1 MEYRTLGRTGVKVA
15 PLCLGTDNFANP
27 TPEAESVAIIDR
39 ALDAGI
45 NLIDTSNSY
54 AQGECERII
63 GRALA
68 ANGRRQQVILATKAH
83 YPTGPGPNDRG
94 NSRLHLMRACEDSLR
109 RLQTDTIDLYQLHR
123 PAFDIPMDETLG
135 ALTDLV
141 RQGKVRYI
149 GSSTAPAWK
158 VMEALMVS
166 ELKGLVRFV
175 SEQPPYN
182 LLDRRIENEL
192 VPMCQAHGLAILPWT
207 PLAMGVL
214 AGRYSDAAAFP
225 ADSRASLRGGIYA
238 QRVTARGIEIGKQF
252 VQLANERGMSPA
264 QLAVLWVKDQPGITA
279 PLIGP
284 RTVEQLE
291 HFLPVLEMQLDESIR
306 QACDE
311 LVPPGSVVANFH
323 NSAPWMKMRV
333 DWPE

>member
-1 MEYRTLGRTGVKVA
+1 M
-15 PLCLGTDNFANP
+15 
-27 TPEAESVAIIDR
+27 
-39 ALDAGI
+39 
-45 NLIDTSNSY
+45 
-54 AQGECERII
+54 
-63 GRALA
+63 
-68 ANGRRQQVILATKAH
+68 ILATKAH

-306 QACDE
+306 LACDE